1 MDTLKRHPLLW
12 ITALAALLRLPT
24 LAVESLWYDETFTA
38 WLASLPL
45 NNLIAAAQGDVHP
58 PTWYLLEWLVV
69 HALGPNEFALR
80 LISALAGIALVPA
93 VWRLAQTTGLD
104 RAAQGAAALVTAVA
118 PFAVYY
124 SQEAR
129 AYSLLYLLTTLAT
142 IALLERRWAWLVITA
157 TAALYLHNLACLYI
171 AALAWLGLYH
181 HRGTKGYYLAFTA
194 IGLAWLPWVIWGLIP
209 QSSVI
214 AAGGFWVRPP
224 TYGTPVYILTAWLF
238 TEKANL
244 LFAVTVP
251 LLALAILGPFLF
263 GDKSSS
269 RPKIDLLA
277 LLLIPLGLAI
287 IGSMLFNPILVARV
301 IGSSAIVLYLL
312 IAPRLRRAPAPL
324 LGCLALVLIAFY
336 ATYWGTDRI
345 GRYPWNFGHPPNV
358 VIEPT
363 DGIFHANLATYIVY
377 HYYLPDVDQAVWQQA
392 NDLSQSLT
400 DQTKIAMQM
409 EQAQFEDVACSH
421 QRWWVTFYENP
432 TTGPAERAE
441 IARIVKQYHG
451 QQMATILKNELVNA
465 RIYLLQDVCSQTV
478 EVYP

>member
-93 VWRLAQTTGLD
+93 VWRLAETTGLD

-118 PFAVYY
+118 PFTVYY

-142 IALLERRWAWLVITA
+142 IALLERRWAWLAVTV

-181 HRGTKGYYLAFTA
+181 HRGTKGLYLAFTA

-209 QSSVI
+209 QANAVHS
-214 AAGGFWVRPP
+214 GFWVRPP
-224 TYGTPVYILTAWLF
+224 TYGTPVFVLTGLIF
-238 TEKANL
+238 SEKAL
-244 LFAVTVP
+244 LLAYVTVP
-251 LLALAILGPFLF
+251 LLALALGPFLF
-263 GDKSSS
+263 GDKSGSG
-269 RPKIDLLA
+269 PKIDLLA
-277 LLLIPLGLAI
+277 LVLIPLGLAVI
-287 IGSMLFNPILVARV
+287 FSMLSTPILVTRIV
-301 IGSSAIVLYLL
+301 GSSAVALYLL
-312 IAPRLRRAPAPL
+312 IAPLLPRAPAPL
-324 LGCLALVLIAFY
+324 LGAAALVLITFY

-345 GRYPWNFGHPPNV
+345 GRFPWDFGLPPNV
-358 VIEPT
+358 VIDPV

-377 HYYLPDVDQAVWQQA
+377 RYYLPDVEQAVWRQA

-409 EQAQFEDVACSH
+409 EQARFEDVACNH

-441 IARIVKQYHG
+441 IARIVTQYHG
-451 QQMATILKNELVNA
+451 RQMATILKNELVNA
-465 RIYLLQDVCSQTV
+465 RIYLLQNVCLPTA